1 MNMNIMLLLVLI
13 GINFL
18 MALIGRIVANP
29 HKNIILETT
38 LPKDKLNDP
47 QVFHVRKSY
56 KKTLLLIAS
65 VFSIVDLL
73 LLVIPYDS
81 IAIFFMLLSLF
92 GMIGV
97 NYYVQ
102 ILYIRKMTAVKLEN
116 NWLLPTKPL
125 LVDTKL
131 ILKKNQKLLK
141 SYWFLPSIL
150 ITLGG
155 IGYTLFTV
163 KQATS
168 TILFGAISLFTV
180 GLFIFSYYLVSRL
193 PVKALTSDEETNQQV
208 NDAMRHYWS
217 LMLITSALV
226 FSPLSFLPTLSL
238 TVAYGSMMYLVT
250 GYFVIVF
257 VYIAYLFVLMFRLRK
272 TQDQL
277 ILQAADYR
285 YGDDD
290 QYWRYGIYINPNDPR
305 IFVPDRLG
313 MNISTNLG
321 RPAGKISMIALLAI
335 AVGAVFIACVP
346 LLVNDFSADPFRLSV
361 SATEVSLSAPFSKT
375 REIPIKE
382 IESVSL
388 IDELPKNSIRVYGS
402 ATDHYLTGE
411 FRIDNE
417 TAYLLVYKQQHPI
430 MKITTEEYTYYYTN
444 KDPKKTKQEYQLL
457 QGKLS

>member
-47 QVFHVRKSY
+47 QVFHVRQSY
-56 KKTLLLIAS
+56 KKALLLIAS

-92 GMIGV
+92 GMIGI

-125 LVDTKL
+125 LVDTTL

-155 IGYTLFTV
+155 IVYTLFMV

-193 PVKALTSDEETNQQV
+193 PVKALTSDEKTNQQV

-250 GYFVIVF
+250 GYFAIVF
-257 VYIAYLFVLMFRLRK
+257 IYIGYLFVLMFRLRK

-361 SATEVSLSAPFSKT
+361 STTEVSLSAPFSKT

-388 IDELPKNSIRVYGS
+388 IDELPENSIRVYGS

-430 MKITTEEYTYYYTN
+430 MKISTKEYTYYYTN

-457 QGKLS
+457 NKKI